1 MDKTWTSVEDNQ
13 PDRTVALGLEADF
26 IVELKKAVRERIAQE
41 HDFDLENQDEQGVHR
56 MGSARVWVSETVP
69 AEVPGPADT
78 EQGVE
83 VGRVWFKPSTQ
94 QLFVRKGTGWFDTR
108 MTARSMVMALLALS
122 EKTSLNYSDKVMVI
136 DVAGGNVGRLVSMA
150 TMQTAV
156 LSGIPWADSAGEV
169 KADGNASVGSVL
181 KVARVD
187 HVHPKGD
194 ANTVQGH
201 PAADFAT
208 ASQGT
213 VAEQAQ
219 SLASQANSAAA
230 AAQASATAAQ
240 ATADAALPAS
250 EFNAGTVVS
259 LVNGQTISPAN
270 VNDYAVATSE
280 SSPLLTLNIG
290 PNQTVTLKVKKPLT
304 VLFDNNGDGNLRV
317 FLFGHDMTTYQVM
330 MLNPGIYTI
339 YSKHEGSGGGVIKV
353 LGVYGAVGA
362 GNPGDI
368 WEVV

>member
-56 MGSARVWVSETVP
+56 MGSARVWVSEDVP

-108 MTARSMVMALLALS
+108 MTAGSMVMALLALS

-208 ASQGT
+208 ASQG
-213 VAEQAQ
+213 AK
-219 SLASQANSAAA
+219 
-230 AAQASATAAQ
+230 
-240 ATADAALPAS
+240 ADAALPAS
-250 EFNAGTVVS
+250 GLNAGAVVS

-317 FLFGHDMTTYQVM
+317 FLFGHDVNYTLFGVTTYQVM

-339 YSKHEGSGGGVIKV
+339 HSEHKDSGGGVVKV
-353 LGVYGAVGA
+353 LGVYGAADA

>member
-56 MGSARVWVSETVP
+56 MGSARVWVSENVP

-108 MTARSMVMALLALS
+108 MTAGSMVMALLALS

-156 LSGIPWADSAGEV
+156 LSGIPWADSAGDV

-181 KVARVD
+181 KVAKID

-219 SLASQANSAAA
+219 SLANQANSAATVA
-230 AAQASATAAQ
+230 QTAATAAQASATAAQ
-240 ATADAALPAS
+240 AAAATAQATAEQAQAAADEALKS
-250 EFNAGTVVS
+250 AGKF
-259 LVNGQTISPAN
+259 
-270 VNDYAVATSE
+270 AVATDANH
-280 SSPLLTLNIG
+280 PLATFSFPTNKTLAF
-290 PNQTVTLKVKKPLT
+290 KVKNPISFFYYQTGELT
-304 VLFDNNGDGNLRV
+304 GYIKWNGQSLGSNV
-317 FLFGHDMTTYQVM
+317 AS
-330 MLNPGIYTI
+330 LNPGSYGI
-339 YSKHEGSGGGVIKV
+339 SG
-353 LGVYGAVGA
+353 ASA
-362 GNPGDI
+362 GNPVIIKVMGVFGTTDASTAV
-368 WEVV
+368 EVL

>member
-56 MGSARVWVSETVP
+56 MGSARVWVSEDVP
-69 AEVPGPADT
+69 AEAPGPADT

-108 MTARSMVMALLALS
+108 MTAGSMVMALLALS

-240 ATADAALPAS
+240 ATADQALGSVGAFVIAADLEHPLAVYS
-250 EFNAGTVVS
+250 FTADKS
-259 LVNGQTISPAN
+259 LAFR
-270 VNDYAVATSE
+270 
-280 SSPLLTLNIG
+280 
-290 PNQTVTLKVKKPLT
+290 VKKPIT
-304 VLFDNNGDGNLRV
+304 FA
-317 FLFGHDMTTYQVM
+317 FYQAGSHGGYISAYGQKLASDVVT
-330 MLNPGIYTI
+330 LNPGNY
-339 YSKHEGSGGGVIKV
+339 GVVNAGVSYPVVVKV
-353 LGVYGAVGA
+353 MGVFGASDVNGVV
-362 GNPGDI
+362 
-368 WEVV
+368 EVL